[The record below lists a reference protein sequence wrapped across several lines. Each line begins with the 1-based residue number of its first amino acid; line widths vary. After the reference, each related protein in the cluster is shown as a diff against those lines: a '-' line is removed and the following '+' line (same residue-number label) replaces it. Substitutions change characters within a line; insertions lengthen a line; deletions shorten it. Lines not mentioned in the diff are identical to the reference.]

1 MDSRRRAVTS
11 TYVQHVPY
19 QTPPHNGI
27 PRVTLSVSGRD
38 CWEARANGSAAFD
51 NSPRRPS
58 LWGGSAP
65 RHWPAP
71 LYIIIKGRPRGAS
84 DNRSGGEGRED
95 LIWRR
100 KTLGRT
106 HYLCLAQIRTLNF
119 AFQRWMRC
127 RCRRQQYMRH
137 TCRR

>member
-19 QTPPHNGI
+19 QTPPYVQRNPSSHSVRLGQGLLGGEGQWQ
-27 PRVTLSVSGRD
+27 RRFRQLSSSAIFMGR
-38 CWEARANGSAAFD
+38 ERATPLAGAALHYHKRTAEGCERAA
-51 NSPRRPS
+51 N
-58 LWGGSAP
+58 
-65 RHWPAP
+65 
-71 LYIIIKGRPRGAS
+71 
-84 DNRSGGEGRED
+84 GEGRED